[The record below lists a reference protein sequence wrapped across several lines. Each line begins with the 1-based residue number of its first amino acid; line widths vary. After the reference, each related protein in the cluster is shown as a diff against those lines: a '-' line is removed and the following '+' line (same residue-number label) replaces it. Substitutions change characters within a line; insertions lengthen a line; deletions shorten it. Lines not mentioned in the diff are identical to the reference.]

1 MKWFLLVLG
10 GLVFGQLH
18 SQTVAFRTTDDL
30 LAMMSAKPSVADS
43 ILSSKGFANVDVD
56 GLKFVYVFGT
66 EKVLFQS
73 TPRQFT
79 YEMTSSEAY
88 FKLSNEASEKFQLLS
103 DRDSILTNGSYAKAV
118 SFKAP
123 GATITFATTGSKTKN
138 NAKYIISLNI
148 ADGSSS
154 AKIETPQE
162 TKSGVTGL
170 YESMYTRALT
180 QKNTTEQVISKD
192 GLACKKSRFTMGMG
206 FYRFPQYIKVNGVLQ
221 TPEYEEGLIA
231 LNLGFEISKSPE
243 MKFKNGFYTN
253 TRLDLNWTSF
263 TDMQAYYITEDASG
277 YVTNMESIYLTKH
290 YMTFGMI
297 SEVRWRKES
306 FLMCFAPG
314 LNWNR
319 GNYEDGL
326 DYANSFAGVV
336 QMGEYLQHNFKSK
349 RTNMDSTF
357 LRFGFEQFFSVGSG
371 YIGQFAITLGI

>member
-1 MKWFLLVLG
+1 MKWFLLILS

-18 SQTVAFRTTDDL
+18 SQTVAFRTTNDL
-30 LAMMSAKPSVADS
+30 LAMISVKPSVADS
-43 ILSSKGFANVDVD
+43 ILSSKGFVNVDVD
-56 GLKFVYVFGT
+56 GLKFVYVVGT

-79 YEMTSSEAY
+79 YEMSSSEAY
-88 FKLSNEASEKFQLLS
+88 FKLSNEAAEKFQLLS
-103 DRDSILTNGSYAKAV
+103 DRDSILINGSYVKAV

-123 GATITFATTGSKTKN
+123 SATMTFATTGSKAKN
-138 NAKYIISLNI
+138 NSKFIISLNI
-148 ADGSSS
+148 AELSNS
-154 AKIETPQE
+154 AKVETPQE
-162 TKSGVTGL
+162 TKSDAMGL

-206 FYRFPQYIKVNGVLQ
+206 FYRFPQYNKVNGVLQ

>member
-1 MKWFLLVLG
+1 V
-10 GLVFGQLH
+10 H

-43 ILSSKGFANVDVD
+43 ILSSKGFVNVDVD

-123 GATITFATTGSKTKN
+123 SATITFATTGSKAKN
-138 NAKYIISLNI
+138 NSKYIISLNI
-148 ADGSSS
+148 SEGNNST
-154 AKIETPQE
+154 KTETPQE
-162 TKSGVTGL
+162 TKSGVTGF
-170 YESMYTRALT
+170 YESMYTKALT

-206 FYRFPQYIKVNGVLQ
+206 FYRFPQYNKVNGVLQ

-277 YVTNMESIYLTKH
+277 AVTNMESIYLNKH

-297 SEVRWRKES
+297 SEVRWHKES

-326 DYANSFAGVV
+326 DYANSFSGVV

-357 LRFGFEQFFSVGSG
+357 LRVRLQKVFYMGYG
-371 YIGQFAITLGI
+371 YIGKLATTVRI